1 MRLILSS
8 KRRHI
13 ASRAVV
19 LYQILLV
26 LSVICS
32 IAQAHSPPAPTIE
45 LSGVVIKQFDKDILP
60 NKTAEAVETKTV
72 TIVVEA
78 TPKTYNPNDD
88 DDDGNSDNSWQNGGH
103 VKPNIVATG
112 DATSSAQPTNT
123 AAVVDNDP
131 KSSPLPNSDGADN
144 NNYTDPNPN
153 GVKRLVLIS
162 SLVGTI
168 GFVSLMAAATL
179 LYMRKRSQS
188 RRNKTRHDDMEL
200 NEQPSRGGGPTDG
213 SDGGSTRPILQG
225 PYGLPEEAHSLPDSE
240 PSAPMLAPLPMAH
253 TPGNSSLRQHYLEIP
268 SLSHNGSTA
277 RSLRTLSHTQAIPP
291 PSAPTAKELG
301 DDHENLYHLVARDY
315 PSSSAGL
322 PSGSRP
328 ISTYRDDSSVTSSQ
342 DAPPAYTPSAPPL
355 YILADYP
362 EPQIIGTSRS
372 RQQHDRAPSRHSRR
386 E

>member
-1 MRLILSS
+1 MRLTLSS
-8 KRRHI
+8 KRRHTT
-13 ASRAVV
+13 SYAVV
-19 LYQILLV
+19 SYQILLV
-26 LSVICS
+26 ISVICS

-45 LSGVVIKQFDKDILP
+45 LSGLVIKQLDKDLLP
-60 NKTAEAVETKTV
+60 SKTAEAVETKTV

-88 DDDGNSDNSWQNGGH
+88 DDDNSDNSWQNGGH

-112 DATSSAQPTNT
+112 DSTSSAEPTNT
-123 AAVVDNDP
+123 AAGNDNP
-131 KSSPLPNSDGADN
+131 QSSPLPNSDGVDD
-144 NNYTDPNPN
+144 NYTDPNPN

-162 SLVGTI
+162 SLVGTV
-168 GFVSLMAAATL
+168 GFVSLLAAATL
-179 LYMRKRSQS
+179 LYMRKRSHS
-188 RRNKTRHDDMEL
+188 RRNKTRNDDIEL
-200 NEQPSRGGGPTDG
+200 NEHRSRGGDPNDG
-213 SDGGSTRPILQG
+213 SDGGSSRPILQR
-225 PYGLPEEAHSLPDSE
+225 PYGLPDEAHSLPDSE

-253 TPGNSSLRQHYLEIP
+253 TPGNDSLRQHYLEIP
-268 SLSHNGSTA
+268 SLSHDGSPS
-277 RSLRTLSHTQAIPP
+277 RSMRTLAHTQAIPP
-291 PSAPTAKELG
+291 PSAPTAKELN
-301 DDHENLYHLVARDY
+301 DDHANLYHLVARDY

-328 ISTYRDDSSVTSSQ
+328 ISTFRDDSSVTSSQ

-362 EPQIIGTSRS
+362 EPHIIGTSRS

>member
-8 KRRHI
+8 KRRHTT
-13 ASRAVV
+13 SYAVV
-19 LYQILLV
+19 FYHILLV
-26 LSVICS
+26 MCVICS

-45 LSGVVIKQFDKDILP
+45 LSGLIIKQLDNDSSP

-78 TPKTYNPNDD
+78 TAKTYKP
-88 DDDGNSDNSWQNGGH
+88 DDDGDDNSDNSWQNGGH

-112 DATSSAQPTNT
+112 DPTSSADPQNT
-123 AAVVDNDP
+123 AAVDDSP
-131 KSSPLPNSDGADN
+131 QSSSLPNSDGTDDN
-144 NNYTDPNPN
+144 YSDPNPN
-153 GVKRLVLIS
+153 GVKRMVLIS
-162 SLVGTI
+162 SLVGTV
-168 GFVSLMAAATL
+168 GFVSLLAAATL

-188 RRNKTRHDDMEL
+188 RRSKTRNNDMEL
-200 NEQPSRGGGPTDG
+200 NEHHSRGGDPSDG
-213 SDGGSTRPILQG
+213 SDGGSTRPILQR

-253 TPGNSSLRQHYLEIP
+253 TPGSSSLRQHYVELP
-268 SLSHNGSTA
+268 SLSHNEA
-277 RSLRTLSHTQAIPP
+277 PPRSMRTLAHTQAIPP
-291 PSAPTAKELG
+291 PSAPTAKELN
-301 DDHENLYHLVARDY
+301 DDQENLYHLVARDY
-315 PSSSAGL
+315 SSSSTGL

-328 ISTYRDDSSVTSSQ
+328 ISTFRDDSSVTSSQ

-362 EPQIIGTSRS
+362 EPHIIGTSRS
-372 RQQHDRAPSRHSRR
+372 RQQHDRAPSRYSRR